1 MGEREM
7 EEIAELAADVL
18 VRGRDPEDVKRRA
31 VELRSGFQT
40 VRYCFD

>member
-1 MGEREM
+1 M
-7 EEIAELAADVL
+7 EEIADLAADVL
-18 VRGRDPEDVKRRA
+18 VRGAEPEDVRRRV